1 MGGLIRRLSPLTS
14 SKGITEPFDIM
25 DRIRKRVDGETPRIV
40 ESGVRVTVT
49 PKASVLMMGD
59 PVKFDQLISNL
70 LLNAIDAINERVDG
84 GEKEIEIHV
93 ARHEHEISI
102 SFSDTGVGIPA
113 ANKHKI
119 FDPFFSTK
127 APGHGE
133 GLGLFIVWNLLKM
146 FGGRVSVD
154 THYRN
159 GARFLISVPT
169 GPTGEGA

>member
-1 MGGLIRRLSPLTS
+1 
-14 SKGITEPFDIM
+14 
-25 DRIRKRVDGETPRIV
+25 
-40 ESGVRVTVT
+40 
-49 PKASVLMMGD
+49 MMGD

-70 LLNAIDAINERVDG
+70 LLNAIDAINERVDSK
-84 GEKEIEIHV
+84 EKEIGIHV
-93 ARHEHEISI
+93 TKHENEILI
-102 SFSDTGVGIPA
+102 SFSDTGIGIPA

-146 FGGRVSVD
+146 LGGRVSVD

-169 GPTGEGA
+169 LSKGEGS